1 MSFCVESATELILF
15 QSDKPSNMDNAK
27 KTAVVTGASSGI
39 GEATARALASAGFS
53 VVVGA
58 RRMDRLERLA
68 AEIDGRA
75 LRLDVADQTSVDEFA
90 SELGQVHVLVNNAG
104 GAVGLEPV
112 AEADTQHWVTMF
124 ETNVLGLMRVT
135 RALLPRIIA
144 SGDGHIVTIGSVAA
158 LETYPGGAGYTAAK
172 HGALAVTQTLRQELI
187 GKPVRVTEI
196 DPGLV
201 ETEFSLVR
209 FDWDADR
216 AKNVYAGMTPLVAG
230 DVAGA
235 IVYVVT
241 RPSHVNIDQL
251 VIKPRDQVS
260 ATVVHRSA

>member
-1 MSFCVESATELILF
+1 MKRIAI
-15 QSDKPSNMDNAK
+15 
-27 KTAVVTGASSGI
+27 VTGASSGI
-39 GEATARALASAGFS
+39 GEATARGLAKSGFD

-58 RRMDRLERLA
+58 RRMDRLEKLA
-68 AEIDGRA
+68 AEIGGRA
-75 LRLDVADQTSVDEFA
+75 YRLDVSDQSSVDEFA
-90 SELGQVHVLVNNAG
+90 AAIDAVHVLINNAG
-104 GAVGLEPV
+104 GAVGLASV
-112 AEADTQHWVTMF
+112 AEADTKQWMTMYD
-124 ETNVLGLMRVT
+124 TNVLGLMRVT
-135 RALLPRIIA
+135 RALLPKIIA
-144 SGDGHIVTIGSVAA
+144 SGDGHLVTIGSIAA

-196 DPGLV
+196 DPGMV

-209 FDWDADR
+209 FDGDAER
-216 AKNVYAGMTPLVAG
+216 AKQVYAGLTPLVAEN
-230 DVAGA
+230 VADA

-260 ATVVHRSA
+260 ATVAHRRT